1 MDRGQVFKLLRQ
13 YLDDEHRNK
22 RKKGFDF
29 TDWQDYTLVVSPPSL
44 PPVQILKGPLQN
56 TPQQENGYDC
66 GVFTCQFLESLS
78 RGEEQ
83 FAFTQANM
91 PYLRRKMVWE
101 IGHVQLRVDS

>member
-1 MDRGQVFKLLRQ
+1 MSPALNRSL
-13 YLDDEHRNK
+13 
-22 RKKGFDF
+22 
-29 TDWQDYTLVVSPPSL
+29 TPSQD
-44 PPVQILKGPLQN
+44 

-78 RGEEQ
+78 RGEES

-101 IGHVQLRVDS
+101 IGHVKLRDDP